1 MAFDFLN
8 QFHFLRPEWFIALAP
23 LMLLVFL
30 IRKTKAKQ
38 SGWQSV
44 IPSHLYQYMVIGK
57 NEMGAKPPMWML
69 AFVWIISVIALAG
82 PTWERLPQP
91 VYQLKMGHVI
101 VIDMS
106 LSMRA
111 TDMTPDR
118 LTRAKYKAIDLVN
131 AIGEG
136 EMGLV
141 AYAGDAFV
149 ISPLT
154 EDAGNITTLIPSLSP
169 EIMPVPGSDPLL
181 GIESASELLTN
192 AGYNSGM
199 IYWITDG
206 IELEQQQELQEYVAS
221 IPFTVNALTVGTSE
235 GAPIRQQSGELL
247 KDFTGSIVIPKLNE
261 GAVKGVVKTSGGR
274 FESFTSNDADIDALA
289 SVSLLDKSDS
299 EENEEESNLQGD
311 QWKEVGPYLLLIL
324 LPFAAFAFK
333 RGLVFIVL
341 VGLLSPSMIKNAH
354 ALQRDQA
361 SEIAGTSQG
370 VGTSQGIGAPE
381 DTLEMANKPDSL
393 SWWQTPFMNDNQ
405 EALNSYQRGKYKDAV
420 NQFNDDTW
428 KASSLYKSGD
438 YEGALNAFKSIPGAE
453 SLYNQGN
460 ALAKLG
466 KLEDAIKKYEQALSE
481 APDFDDART
490 NKKIVEDLLKQQQQ
504 QNQDQN
510 QNENGDDGEQ
520 RDSQDNGQDS
530 SDNSDNSDSSD
541 NNQQSGDQNNQEGS
555 NEQNGQ
561 QDDNEGQ
568 QSDQSQANDEQ
579 QSGGDNSQQ
588 PDDSEMN
595 SQNESSDSQ
604 QQNAEQEQSDQGDG
618 AQQDSAQAQKD
629 EQQAEQEAQAM
640 QGQETELT
648 DAEKEELQRM
658 ESLMR
663 RVPDDPA
670 FLLKRKMQLEAQKRQ
685 RQRMPS
691 NRSDW

>member
-1 MAFDFLN
+1 
-8 QFHFLRPEWFIALAP
+8 
-23 LMLLVFL
+23 
-30 IRKTKAKQ
+30 
-38 SGWQSV
+38 
-44 IPSHLYQYMVIGK
+44 MVIGK

-274 FESFTSNDADIDALA
+274 FESFTSNDTDIDALA

-354 ALQRDQA
+354 ALQRAQP
-361 SEIAGTSQG
+361 SEIA
-370 VGTSQGIGAPE
+370 GTSQGIGAPE
-381 DTLEMANKPDSL
+381 DSLEMANQPDSL

-438 YEGALNAFKSIPGAE
+438 YEGALNAFKNIPGPE

-466 KLEDAIKKYEQALSE
+466 KLEDAIKKYDQALSE

-504 QNQDQN
+504 QNQEQN

-520 RDSQDNGQDS
+520 SDSQDNGQDS
-530 SDNSDNSDSSD
+530 SDSPNSK
-541 NNQQSGDQNNQEGS
+541 QQSGDQNNQEGS

-604 QQNAEQEQSDQGDG
+604 QQNAEQEESDQG
-618 AQQDSAQAQKD
+618 DSAQAQKN

>member
-1 MAFDFLN
+1 MEFDFLN

-30 IRKTKAKQ
+30 IRKTTAKQ

-57 NEMGAKPPMWML
+57 TEMGAKPPMWML

-274 FESFTSNDADIDALA
+274 FESFTSNDTDIDALA

-354 ALQRDQA
+354 ALQRAQP
-361 SEIAGTSQG
+361 SEIAGTSQD
-370 VGTSQGIGAPE
+370 IDAPE
-381 DTLEMANKPDSL
+381 SAKEMANKPDSL

-420 NQFNDDTW
+420 NKFNDEAW

-438 YEGALNAFKSIPGAE
+438 YEGALNAFKNIPGPE

-466 KLEDAIKKYEQALSE
+466 KLEDAIKKYDQALSE

-520 RDSQDNGQDS
+520 SDSQDNGQDS
-530 SDNSDNSDSSD
+530 SDSPNSK
-541 NNQQSGDQNNQEGS
+541 QQSGDQNNQEGS

-604 QQNAEQEQSDQGDG
+604 QQNAEQEESDQG
-618 AQQDSAQAQKD
+618 DSAQAQKD

>member
-1 MAFDFLN
+1 MELDFLN
-8 QFHFLRPEWFIALAP
+8 QFHFLRPEWFAAIIP
-23 LMLLVFL
+23 LLLLVIL
-30 IRKTKAKQ
+30 IRKATAKQ

-57 NEMGAKPPMWML
+57 TEVGAKPPIML
-69 AFVWIISVIALAG
+69 LAIAWFVSVIALAG

-91 VYQLKMGHVI
+91 VYQLKMGHVL

-154 EDAGNITTLIPSLSP
+154 EDAANITTLIPSLSP

-181 GIESASELLTN
+181 GIESAAALLTN

-206 IELEQQQELQEYVAS
+206 IELAQQNELQEYVAS
-221 IPFTVNALTVGTSE
+221 IPFTLNALTVGTAE

-247 KDFTGSIVIPKLNE
+247 KDHTGSIVIPKLNDD
-261 GAVKGVVKTSGGR
+261 AVKGVVKTSGGR
-274 FESFTSNDADIDALA
+274 FESFTSNDADIEALA
-289 SVSLLDKSDS
+289 AISLLDKGNS
-299 EENEEESNLQGD
+299 EEDEEDSNIQGD
-311 QWKEVGPYLLLIL
+311 QWKEVGPYLVVLL
-324 LPFAAFAFK
+324 LPLAAFAFK
-333 RGLVFIVL
+333 RGLVFLLL
-341 VGLLSPSMIKNAH
+341 VGLLSPPVMLKAH
-354 ALQRDQA
+354 ALQGSDVA
-361 SEIAGTSQG
+361 SERQS
-370 VGTSQGIGAPE
+370 GIENSAQP
-381 DTLEMANKPDSL
+381 KSL
-393 SWWQTPFMNDNQ
+393 SWWQKPFMNDNQ

-420 NQFNDDTW
+420 SQFDDKLW
-428 KASSLYKSGD
+428 KASSLYKSGE
-438 YEGALNAFKSIPGAE
+438 YERALAAFENIPGPE

-466 KLEDAIKKYEQALSE
+466 KLEKAIEKYELALQE
-481 APDFDDART
+481 APDFEDAKA
-490 NKKIVEDLLKQQQQ
+490 NKKIIEDLLEQQAQQEKQNQQ
-504 QNQDQN
+504 QNQQQGSDQN
-510 QNENGDDGEQ
+510 QNQDTQQNNGEDDQQQSGEPNNQDGEQ
-520 RDSQDNGQDS
+520 N
-530 SDNSDNSDSSD
+530 DNSD
-541 NNQQSGDQNNQEGS
+541 QQSGQNQQQNS
-555 NEQNGQ
+555 TEQNGEQQNSDNAERSEDSEPSEPEQQEPSSQ
-561 QDDNEGQ
+561 QDNADQGENAQQNSAQALNEEESSAQ
-568 QSDQSQANDEQ
+568 EAEAMQSQA
-579 QSGGDNSQQ
+579 G
-588 PDDSEMN
+588 
-595 SQNESSDSQ
+595 
-604 QQNAEQEQSDQGDG
+604 
-618 AQQDSAQAQKD
+618 
-629 EQQAEQEAQAM
+629 
-640 QGQETELT
+640 ELS

>member
-1 MAFDFLN
+1 MEFDFLN
-8 QFHFLRPEWFIALAP
+8 QFHFLRPEWFIALIP
-23 LMLLVFL
+23 LMLLVVL
-30 IRKTKAKQ
+30 IRKTTAKQ

-57 NEMGAKPPMWML
+57 TEMGAKPPMWML
-69 AFVWIISVIALAG
+69 AFIWIVSVIALAG

-206 IELEQQQELQEYVAS
+206 VELEQQQELQEYVAS

-261 GAVKGVVKTSGGR
+261 SAVKGVVKASGGR

-289 SVSLLDKSDS
+289 SVSLLDKSDR
-299 EENEEESNLQGD
+299 EEDEEESNLQGD
-311 QWKEVGPYLLLIL
+311 QWKEVGPYLLLLL

-341 VGLLSPSMIKNAH
+341 VGLLSPAMMKNAH
-354 ALQRDQA
+354 ALQNSAVQSPQTSPSTRAPQGA
-361 SEIAGTSQG
+361 QEI
-370 VGTSQGIGAPE
+370 
-381 DTLEMANKPDSL
+381 ANKPDSL

-420 NQFNDDTW
+420 NQFNDDEW

-438 YEGALNAFKSIPGAE
+438 YEGALSAYKNIAGPE

-466 KLEDAIKKYEQALSE
+466 KLEDAIKKYDQALNE
-481 APDFDDART
+481 APDFNDART
-490 NKKIVEDLLKQQQQ
+490 NKQIIEDLLKQQQQ

-510 QNENGDDGEQ
+510 QSEKGDDGEQ
-520 RDSQDNGQDS
+520 SDSQDNGQDS
-530 SDNSDNSDSSD
+530 PDNSDSS
-541 NNQQSGDQNNQEGS
+541 NSKQQSGDQNNQEGS
-555 NEQNGQ
+555 SDQNDQ
-561 QDDNEGQ
+561 QDNTEGQ
-568 QSDQSQANDEQ
+568 QSDQSQAKDEQ
-579 QSGGDNSQQ
+579 QNGENNSPQS
-588 PDDSEMN
+588 DDSDMN
-595 SQNESSDSQ
+595 GQNEPPDSQ
-604 QQNAEQEQSDQGDG
+604 QQNAEQEQSDQGDS
-618 AQQDSAQAQKD
+618 AQQDSAQAKD
-629 EQQAEQEAQAM
+629 DKEQEKREAQTM
-640 QGQETELT
+640 QGQEAELT

>member
-1 MAFDFLN
+1 MELDFLN
-8 QFHFLRPEWFIALAP
+8 QFHFLRPEWFAAIIP
-23 LMLLVFL
+23 LLLLVIL
-30 IRKTKAKQ
+30 IRKATAKQ

-57 NEMGAKPPMWML
+57 TEVGAKPPIML
-69 AFVWIISVIALAG
+69 LAIAWFVSVIALAG

-154 EDAGNITTLIPSLSP
+154 EDAANITTLIPSLSP

-181 GIESASELLTN
+181 GIESAAALLTN

-206 IELEQQQELQEYVAS
+206 IELAQQNELQEYVAS
-221 IPFTVNALTVGTSE
+221 IPFTLNALTVGTAE

-247 KDFTGSIVIPKLNE
+247 KDHTGSIVIPKLNDD
-261 GAVKGVVKTSGGR
+261 AVKGVVKTSGGR
-274 FESFTSNDADIDALA
+274 FESFTSNDTDIEALA
-289 SVSLLDKSDS
+289 AISLLDKGNS
-299 EENEEESNLQGD
+299 EEDEEDSNIQGD
-311 QWKEVGPYLLLIL
+311 QWKEVGPYLVVLL
-324 LPFAAFAFK
+324 LPLAAFAFK
-333 RGLVFIVL
+333 RGLVFLLL
-341 VGLLSPSMIKNAH
+341 VGLLSPPVMQKAH
-354 ALQRDQA
+354 ALQGSDVA
-361 SEIAGTSQG
+361 SERQS
-370 VGTSQGIGAPE
+370 GIENSAQP
-381 DTLEMANKPDSL
+381 KSL
-393 SWWQTPFMNDNQ
+393 SWWQKPFMNDNQ

-420 NQFNDDTW
+420 SQFDDKLW
-428 KASSLYKSGD
+428 KASSLYKSGE
-438 YEGALNAFKSIPGAE
+438 YERALAAFENIPGPE

-466 KLEDAIKKYEQALSE
+466 KLEKAIEKYERALQE
-481 APDFDDART
+481 APDFEDAKT
-490 NKKIVEDLLKQQQQ
+490 NKKIIEDLLEQQAQQEKQNQQ
-504 QNQDQN
+504 QNQQQGSDQN
-510 QNENGDDGEQ
+510 QNQDNQQNNGEDDQQQSGEPNNQDGEQ
-520 RDSQDNGQDS
+520 N
-530 SDNSDNSDSSD
+530 DNSD
-541 NNQQSGDQNNQEGS
+541 QQSGQNQQQNS
-555 NEQNGQ
+555 TEQNGEQQNSDNAERSEDSEPSEPEQQEPSSQ
-561 QDDNEGQ
+561 QDNADQGENAQQNSAQALNEEESSAQ
-568 QSDQSQANDEQ
+568 EAEAMQSQA
-579 QSGGDNSQQ
+579 G
-588 PDDSEMN
+588 
-595 SQNESSDSQ
+595 
-604 QQNAEQEQSDQGDG
+604 
-618 AQQDSAQAQKD
+618 
-629 EQQAEQEAQAM
+629 
-640 QGQETELT
+640 ELS

>member
-1 MAFDFLN
+1 MELDFLN
-8 QFHFLRPEWFIALAP
+8 QFHFLRPEWFAAIIP
-23 LMLLVFL
+23 LLLLVIL
-30 IRKTKAKQ
+30 IRKATAKQ

-57 NEMGAKPPMWML
+57 TEVGAKPPIML
-69 AFVWIISVIALAG
+69 LAIAWFVSVIALAG

-154 EDAGNITTLIPSLSP
+154 EDAANITTLIPSLSP

-181 GIESASELLTN
+181 GIESAAALLTN

-206 IELEQQQELQEYVAS
+206 IELAQQNELQEYVAS
-221 IPFTVNALTVGTSE
+221 IPFTLNALTVGTAE

-247 KDFTGSIVIPKLNE
+247 KDHTGSIVIPKLNDD
-261 GAVKGVVKTSGGR
+261 AVRGVVKTSGGR
-274 FESFTSNDADIDALA
+274 FESFTSNDTDIEALA
-289 SVSLLDKSDS
+289 AISLLDKGNS
-299 EENEEESNLQGD
+299 EEDEEDSNIQGD
-311 QWKEVGPYLLLIL
+311 QWKEVGPYLVVLL
-324 LPFAAFAFK
+324 LPLAAFAFK
-333 RGLVFIVL
+333 RGVVFLLL
-341 VGLLSPSMIKNAH
+341 VGLLSPPVMQKAH
-354 ALQRDQA
+354 ALQGSDVA
-361 SEIAGTSQG
+361 SERQS
-370 VGTSQGIGAPE
+370 GIENSAQP
-381 DTLEMANKPDSL
+381 KSL
-393 SWWQTPFMNDNQ
+393 SWWQKPFMNDNQ

-420 NQFNDDTW
+420 SQFDDKLW
-428 KASSLYKSGD
+428 KASSLYKSGE
-438 YEGALNAFKSIPGAE
+438 YERALAAFENIPGPE

-466 KLEDAIKKYEQALSE
+466 KLEKAIEKYELALQE
-481 APDFDDART
+481 APDFEDAKA
-490 NKKIVEDLLKQQQQ
+490 NKKIIEDLLEQQAQQEKQNQQQGS
-504 QNQDQN
+504 DQN
-510 QNENGDDGEQ
+510 QNQDTQQNNGEDDQQQSGEPNNQDGEQ
-520 RDSQDNGQDS
+520 N
-530 SDNSDNSDSSD
+530 DNSD
-541 NNQQSGDQNNQEGS
+541 QQSGQNQQQNS
-555 NEQNGQ
+555 TEQNGEQQNSDNAERSEDSEPSEPEQQEPSSQ
-561 QDDNEGQ
+561 QDNADQGENAQQNSAQALNEEESSAQ
-568 QSDQSQANDEQ
+568 EAEAMQSQA
-579 QSGGDNSQQ
+579 G
-588 PDDSEMN
+588 
-595 SQNESSDSQ
+595 
-604 QQNAEQEQSDQGDG
+604 
-618 AQQDSAQAQKD
+618 
-629 EQQAEQEAQAM
+629 
-640 QGQETELT
+640 ELS

>member
-1 MAFDFLN
+1 VELDFLN
-8 QFHFLRPEWFIALAP
+8 QFHFLRPEWFAAIIP
-23 LMLLVFL
+23 LLLLVIL
-30 IRKTKAKQ
+30 IRKATAKQ

-57 NEMGAKPPMWML
+57 TEVGAKPPIML
-69 AFVWIISVIALAG
+69 LAIAWFVSVIALAG

-91 VYQLKMGHVI
+91 VYQLKMGHVL

-154 EDAGNITTLIPSLSP
+154 EDAANITTLIPSLSP

-181 GIESASELLTN
+181 GIESAAALLTN

-206 IELEQQQELQEYVAS
+206 IELAQQNELQEYVAS
-221 IPFTVNALTVGTSE
+221 IPFTLNALTVGTAE

-247 KDFTGSIVIPKLNE
+247 KDHTGSIVIPKLNDN
-261 GAVKGVVKTSGGR
+261 AVKGVVKTSGGR
-274 FESFTSNDADIDALA
+274 FESFTSNDADIEALA
-289 SVSLLDKSDS
+289 AISLLDKGNS
-299 EENEEESNLQGD
+299 EEDEEDSNIQGD
-311 QWKEVGPYLLLIL
+311 QWKEVGPYLVVLL
-324 LPFAAFAFK
+324 LPLAAFAFK
-333 RGLVFIVL
+333 RGLVFLLL
-341 VGLLSPSMIKNAH
+341 VGLLSPPVMLKAH
-354 ALQRDQA
+354 ALQGSDVA
-361 SEIAGTSQG
+361 SERQS
-370 VGTSQGIGAPE
+370 GIENSAQP
-381 DTLEMANKPDSL
+381 KSL
-393 SWWQTPFMNDNQ
+393 SWWQKPFMNDNQ

-420 NQFNDDTW
+420 SQFDDKLW
-428 KASSLYKSGD
+428 KASSLYKSGE
-438 YEGALNAFKSIPGAE
+438 YERVLAAFENIPGPE

-466 KLEDAIKKYEQALSE
+466 KLEKAIEKYELALQE
-481 APDFDDART
+481 APDFEDAKA
-490 NKKIVEDLLKQQQQ
+490 NKKIIEDLLEQQAQQEKQNQQ
-504 QNQDQN
+504 QNQQQGSDQN
-510 QNENGDDGEQ
+510 QNQDTQQNNGEDDQQQSGEPNNQDGEQ
-520 RDSQDNGQDS
+520 N
-530 SDNSDNSDSSD
+530 DNSD
-541 NNQQSGDQNNQEGS
+541 QQSGQNQQQNS
-555 NEQNGQ
+555 TEQNGEQQNSDNAERSEDSEPSEPEQQEPSSQ
-561 QDDNEGQ
+561 QDNADQGENAQQNSAQALNEEESSAQ
-568 QSDQSQANDEQ
+568 EAEAMQSQA
-579 QSGGDNSQQ
+579 G
-588 PDDSEMN
+588 
-595 SQNESSDSQ
+595 
-604 QQNAEQEQSDQGDG
+604 
-618 AQQDSAQAQKD
+618 
-629 EQQAEQEAQAM
+629 
-640 QGQETELT
+640 ELS

>member
-1 MAFDFLN
+1 MELDFLN
-8 QFHFLRPEWFIALAP
+8 QFHFLRPEWFAAIIP
-23 LMLLVFL
+23 LLLLVIL
-30 IRKTKAKQ
+30 IRKATAKQ

-57 NEMGAKPPMWML
+57 TEVGAKPPIML
-69 AFVWIISVIALAG
+69 LAIAWFVSVIALAG

-154 EDAGNITTLIPSLSP
+154 EDAANITTLIPSLSP

-181 GIESASELLTN
+181 GIESAAALLTN

-206 IELEQQQELQEYVAS
+206 IELAQQNELQEYVAS
-221 IPFTVNALTVGTSE
+221 IPFTLNALTVGTAE

-247 KDFTGSIVIPKLNE
+247 KDHTGSIVIPKLNDN
-261 GAVKGVVKTSGGR
+261 AVKGVVKTSGGR
-274 FESFTSNDADIDALA
+274 FESFTSNDADIEALA
-289 SVSLLDKSDS
+289 AISLLDKGNS
-299 EENEEESNLQGD
+299 EEDEEDSNIQGD
-311 QWKEVGPYLLLIL
+311 QWKEVGPYLVVLL
-324 LPFAAFAFK
+324 LPLAAFAFK
-333 RGLVFIVL
+333 RGLVFLLL
-341 VGLLSPSMIKNAH
+341 VGLLSPPVMQKAH
-354 ALQRDQA
+354 ALQGSDVA
-361 SEIAGTSQG
+361 SERQS
-370 VGTSQGIGAPE
+370 GIENSAQP
-381 DTLEMANKPDSL
+381 KSL
-393 SWWQTPFMNDNQ
+393 SWWQKPFMNDNQ

-420 NQFNDDTW
+420 SQFDDKLW
-428 KASSLYKSGD
+428 KASSLYKSGE
-438 YEGALNAFKSIPGAE
+438 YERALAAFENIPGPE

-466 KLEDAIKKYEQALSE
+466 KLEKAIEKYERALQE
-481 APDFDDART
+481 APDFEDAKT
-490 NKKIVEDLLKQQQQ
+490 NKKIIEDLLEQQAQQEKQNQQ
-504 QNQDQN
+504 QNQQQGSDQN
-510 QNENGDDGEQ
+510 QNQDNQQNNGEDDQQQSGEPNNQDGEQ
-520 RDSQDNGQDS
+520 N
-530 SDNSDNSDSSD
+530 DNSD
-541 NNQQSGDQNNQEGS
+541 QQSGQNQQQNS
-555 NEQNGQ
+555 TEQNGEQQNSDNAERSEDSEPSEPEQQEPSSQ
-561 QDDNEGQ
+561 QDNADQGENAQ
-568 QSDQSQANDEQ
+568 QNSAQALDEKESSAQEAEAMQSQA
-579 QSGGDNSQQ
+579 G
-588 PDDSEMN
+588 
-595 SQNESSDSQ
+595 
-604 QQNAEQEQSDQGDG
+604 
-618 AQQDSAQAQKD
+618 
-629 EQQAEQEAQAM
+629 
-640 QGQETELT
+640 ELS

>member
-1 MAFDFLN
+1 MELDFLN
-8 QFHFLRPEWFIALAP
+8 QFHFLRPEWFAAIIP
-23 LMLLVFL
+23 LLLLVIL
-30 IRKTKAKQ
+30 IRKATAKQ

-57 NEMGAKPPMWML
+57 TEVGAKPPIML
-69 AFVWIISVIALAG
+69 LAIAWFVSVIALAG

-154 EDAGNITTLIPSLSP
+154 EDAANITTLIPSLSP

-181 GIESASELLTN
+181 GIESAAALLTN

-206 IELEQQQELQEYVAS
+206 IELAQQNELQEYVAS
-221 IPFTVNALTVGTSE
+221 IPFTLNALTVGTAE

-247 KDFTGSIVIPKLNE
+247 KDHTGSIVIPKLNDD
-261 GAVKGVVKTSGGR
+261 AVRGVVKTSGGR
-274 FESFTSNDADIDALA
+274 FESFTSNDTDIEALA
-289 SVSLLDKSDS
+289 AISLLDKGNS
-299 EENEEESNLQGD
+299 EEDEEDSNIQGD
-311 QWKEVGPYLLLIL
+311 QWKEVGPYLVVLL
-324 LPFAAFAFK
+324 LPLAAFAFK
-333 RGLVFIVL
+333 RGLVFLLL
-341 VGLLSPSMIKNAH
+341 VGLLSPPVMQKAH
-354 ALQRDQA
+354 ALQGSDVA
-361 SEIAGTSQG
+361 SERQS
-370 VGTSQGIGAPE
+370 GIENSAQP
-381 DTLEMANKPDSL
+381 KSL
-393 SWWQTPFMNDNQ
+393 SWWQKPFMNDNQ

-420 NQFNDDTW
+420 SQFDDKLW
-428 KASSLYKSGD
+428 KASSLYKSGE
-438 YEGALNAFKSIPGAE
+438 YERALAAFENIPGPE

-466 KLEDAIKKYEQALSE
+466 KLEKAIEKYERALQE
-481 APDFDDART
+481 APDFEDAKT
-490 NKKIVEDLLKQQQQ
+490 NKKIIEDLLEQQAQQEKQNQQ
-504 QNQDQN
+504 QNQQQGSDQN
-510 QNENGDDGEQ
+510 QNQDNQQNNGEDDQQQSGEPNNQDGEQ
-520 RDSQDNGQDS
+520 N
-530 SDNSDNSDSSD
+530 DNSD
-541 NNQQSGDQNNQEGS
+541 QQSGQNQQQNS
-555 NEQNGQ
+555 TEQNGEQQNSDNAERSEDSEPSEPEQQEPSSQ
-561 QDDNEGQ
+561 QDNADQGENAQ
-568 QSDQSQANDEQ
+568 QNSAQALDEEESSAQEAEAMQSQA
-579 QSGGDNSQQ
+579 G
-588 PDDSEMN
+588 
-595 SQNESSDSQ
+595 
-604 QQNAEQEQSDQGDG
+604 
-618 AQQDSAQAQKD
+618 
-629 EQQAEQEAQAM
+629 
-640 QGQETELT
+640 ELS

>member
-1 MAFDFLN
+1 MELDFLN
-8 QFHFLRPEWFIALAP
+8 QFHFLRPEWFAAIIP
-23 LMLLVFL
+23 LLLLVIL
-30 IRKTKAKQ
+30 IRKATAKQ

-57 NEMGAKPPMWML
+57 TEVGAKPPIML
-69 AFVWIISVIALAG
+69 LAIAWFVSVIALAG

-91 VYQLKMGHVI
+91 VYQLKMGHVL

-154 EDAGNITTLIPSLSP
+154 EDAANITTLIPSLSP

-181 GIESASELLTN
+181 GIESAAALLTN

-206 IELEQQQELQEYVAS
+206 IELAQQNELQEYVAS
-221 IPFTVNALTVGTSE
+221 IPFTLNALTVGTAE

-247 KDFTGSIVIPKLNE
+247 KDHTGSIVIPKLNDD
-261 GAVKGVVKTSGGR
+261 AVKGVVKTSGGR
-274 FESFTSNDADIDALA
+274 FESFTSNDADIEALA
-289 SVSLLDKSDS
+289 AISLLDKGNS
-299 EENEEESNLQGD
+299 EEDEEDSNIQGD
-311 QWKEVGPYLLLIL
+311 QWKEVGPYLVVLL
-324 LPFAAFAFK
+324 LPLAAFAFK
-333 RGLVFIVL
+333 RGLVFLLL
-341 VGLLSPSMIKNAH
+341 VGLLSPPVMQKAH
-354 ALQRDQA
+354 ALQGSDVA
-361 SEIAGTSQG
+361 SERQS
-370 VGTSQGIGAPE
+370 GIENSAQP
-381 DTLEMANKPDSL
+381 KSL
-393 SWWQTPFMNDNQ
+393 SWWQKPFMNDNQ

-420 NQFNDDTW
+420 SQFDDKLW
-428 KASSLYKSGD
+428 KASSLYKSGE
-438 YEGALNAFKSIPGAE
+438 YERALAAFENIPGPE

-466 KLEDAIKKYEQALSE
+466 KLEKAIEKYERALQE
-481 APDFDDART
+481 APDFEDAKT
-490 NKKIVEDLLKQQQQ
+490 NKKIIEDLLEQQAQQEKQNQQ
-504 QNQDQN
+504 QNQQQGSDQN
-510 QNENGDDGEQ
+510 QN
-520 RDSQDNGQDS
+520 QD
-530 SDNSDNSDSSD
+530 
-541 NNQQSGDQNNQEGS
+541 NQQSGQNQQQNS
-555 NEQNGQ
+555 TEQNGEQQNSDNAERSEDSEPSEPEQQEPSSQ
-561 QDDNEGQ
+561 QDNADQGENAQQNSAQALNEEESSAQ
-568 QSDQSQANDEQ
+568 EAEAMQSQA
-579 QSGGDNSQQ
+579 G
-588 PDDSEMN
+588 
-595 SQNESSDSQ
+595 
-604 QQNAEQEQSDQGDG
+604 
-618 AQQDSAQAQKD
+618 
-629 EQQAEQEAQAM
+629 
-640 QGQETELT
+640 ELS

>member
-1 MAFDFLN
+1 MELDFLN
-8 QFHFLRPEWFIALAP
+8 QFHFLRPDWFIALIP
-23 LMLLVFL
+23 LMLLVIL
-30 IRKTKAKQ
+30 IRKTTAKQ

-57 NEMGAKPPMWML
+57 NELGAKPPMWML
-69 AFVWIISVIALAG
+69 AFVWLMSVTALAG

-154 EDAGNITTLIPSLSP
+154 EDAGNITTLLPSLSP

-181 GIESASELLTN
+181 GIESAAELLTN

-274 FESFTSNDADIDALA
+274 FESFTSNDADIEALA
-289 SVSLLDKSDS
+289 AVSLLDKTDN
-299 EENEEESNLQGD
+299 EEGEEESNLQGD
-311 QWKEVGPYLLLIL
+311 QWKEVGPYLLLLL

-341 VGLLSPSMIKNAH
+341 IGVLSPSFVQNAH
-354 ALQRDQA
+354 ALQSSQDSQNIAAQTPSAPAPA
-361 SEIAGTSQG
+361 SG
-370 VGTSQGIGAPE
+370 P
-381 DTLEMANKPDSL
+381 NPL
-393 SWWQTPFMNDNQ
+393 SWWQKPFMNDNQ
-405 EALNSYQRGKYKDAV
+405 EALHSYQRGKYKDAV
-420 NQFNDDTW
+420 NQFNDETW

-438 YEGALNAFKSIPGAE
+438 YEGALNAYQNVPGPNSA
-453 SLYNQGN
+453 YNQGN

-466 KLEDAIKKYEQALSE
+466 KLEEAIQKYDQALRE
-481 APDFDDART
+481 APDFEDART
-490 NKKIVEDLLKQQQQ
+490 NKKIIEDLLKQQQQ
-504 QNQDQN
+504 QNQNEQQQNQDQN
-510 QNENGDDGEQ
+510 ESGDNSEQN
-520 RDSQDNGQDS
+520 DSQ
-530 SDNSDNSDSSD
+530 NS
-541 NNQQSGDQNNQEGS
+541 DQNNQDGS
-555 NEQNGQ
+555 NDQSGQ
-561 QDDNEGQ
+561 QNPGEDQ
-568 QSDQSQANDEQ
+568 QSDKNQDQSANNEQ
-579 QSGGDNSQQ
+579 QNSGDDSQQ
-588 PDDSEMN
+588 PDDSKINDE
-595 SQNESSDSQ
+595 SESSDSQ
-604 QQNAEQEQSDQGDG
+604 QQNAEQDQSEQNES
-618 AQQDSAQAQKD
+618 AQQNSGQPKES
-629 EQQAEQEAQAM
+629 EQQSEREAQAA
-640 QGQETELT
+640 QGQAEELT

>member
-1 MAFDFLN
+1 MELDFLN
-8 QFHFLRPEWFIALAP
+8 QFHFLRPEWFAALIP
-23 LMLLVFL
+23 LLLLVIL
-30 IRKTKAKQ
+30 IRKATAKQ

-57 NEMGAKPPMWML
+57 TEVGAKPPIKLL
-69 AFVWIISVIALAG
+69 AIAWFVSVIALAG

-154 EDAGNITTLIPSLSP
+154 EDAANITTLIPSLSP

-181 GIESASELLTN
+181 GIESAAALLTN

-206 IELEQQQELQEYVAS
+206 IELAQQNELQEYVAS
-221 IPFTVNALTVGTSE
+221 IPFTLNALTVGTAE

-247 KDFTGSIVIPKLNE
+247 KDHTGSIVIPKLNDD
-261 GAVKGVVKTSGGR
+261 AVKGVVKTSGGR
-274 FESFTSNDADIDALA
+274 FESFTSNDADIEALA
-289 SVSLLDKSDS
+289 AISLLDKGNS
-299 EENEEESNLQGD
+299 EEDEEDSNIQGD
-311 QWKEVGPYLLLIL
+311 QWKEVGPYLVVLL
-324 LPFAAFAFK
+324 LPLAAFAFK
-333 RGLVFIVL
+333 RGLVFLLL
-341 VGLLSPSMIKNAH
+341 VGLLSPPVMQKAH
-354 ALQRDQA
+354 ALQGSDVV
-361 SEIAGTSQG
+361 SERQS
-370 VGTSQGIGAPE
+370 GIENSAQP
-381 DTLEMANKPDSL
+381 KSL
-393 SWWQTPFMNDNQ
+393 SWWQKPFMNDNQ

-420 NQFNDDTW
+420 SQFDDKLW
-428 KASSLYKSGD
+428 KASSLYKSGE
-438 YEGALNAFKSIPGAE
+438 YERALAAFENIPGPE

-466 KLEDAIKKYEQALSE
+466 KLEKAIEKYELALQE
-481 APDFDDART
+481 APDFEDAKA
-490 NKKIVEDLLKQQQQ
+490 NKKIIEDLLEQQAQQEKQDQQ
-504 QNQDQN
+504 QNQQQGSDQN
-510 QNENGDDGEQ
+510 QNQDNQQNNGEDDQQQSGEPNNQDGEQ
-520 RDSQDNGQDS
+520 NENSDQQSGQNQQQNSTEQNGEQQ
-530 SDNSDNSDSSD
+530 NSDNAERSEDSEPSEPEQQEPSSQQD
-541 NNQQSGDQNNQEGS
+541 NN
-555 NEQNGQ
+555 
-561 QDDNEGQ
+561 
-568 QSDQSQANDEQ
+568 A
-579 QSGGDNSQQ
+579 
-588 PDDSEMN
+588 
-595 SQNESSDSQ
+595 
-604 QQNAEQEQSDQGDG
+604 DQGEN
-618 AQQDSAQAQKD
+618 AQQDSAQALD
-629 EQQAEQEAQAM
+629 EKESSAQEAEAM
-640 QGQETELT
+640 QSQAGELS

>member
-1 MAFDFLN
+1 MELDFLN
-8 QFHFLRPEWFIALAP
+8 QFHFLRPEWFAAIIP
-23 LMLLVFL
+23 LLLLVIL
-30 IRKTKAKQ
+30 IRKATAKQ

-57 NEMGAKPPMWML
+57 TEVGAKPPIML
-69 AFVWIISVIALAG
+69 LAIAWFVSVIALAG

-154 EDAGNITTLIPSLSP
+154 EDAANITTLIPSLSP

-181 GIESASELLTN
+181 GIESAAALLTN

-206 IELEQQQELQEYVAS
+206 IELAQQNELQEYVAS
-221 IPFTVNALTVGTSE
+221 IPFTLNALTVGTAE

-247 KDFTGSIVIPKLNE
+247 KDHTGSIVIPKLNDN
-261 GAVKGVVKTSGGR
+261 AVKGVVKTSGGR
-274 FESFTSNDADIDALA
+274 FESFTSNDADIEALA
-289 SVSLLDKSDS
+289 AISLLDKGNS
-299 EENEEESNLQGD
+299 EEDEEDSNIQGD
-311 QWKEVGPYLLLIL
+311 QWKEVGPYLVVLL
-324 LPFAAFAFK
+324 LPLAAFAFK
-333 RGLVFIVL
+333 RGLVFLLL
-341 VGLLSPSMIKNAH
+341 VGLLSPPVMLKAH
-354 ALQRDQA
+354 ALQGSDVA
-361 SEIAGTSQG
+361 SERQS
-370 VGTSQGIGAPE
+370 GIENSAQP
-381 DTLEMANKPDSL
+381 KSL
-393 SWWQTPFMNDNQ
+393 SWWQKPFMNDNQ

-420 NQFNDDTW
+420 SQFDDKLW
-428 KASSLYKSGD
+428 KASSLYKSGE
-438 YEGALNAFKSIPGAE
+438 YERALAAFENIPGPE

-466 KLEDAIKKYEQALSE
+466 KLEKAIEKYELALQE
-481 APDFDDART
+481 APDFEDAKA
-490 NKKIVEDLLKQQQQ
+490 NKKIIEDLLEQQAQQEKQNQQ
-504 QNQDQN
+504 QNQQQGSDQN
-510 QNENGDDGEQ
+510 QNQDTQQNNGEDDQQQSGEPNNQDGEQ
-520 RDSQDNGQDS
+520 N
-530 SDNSDNSDSSD
+530 DNSD
-541 NNQQSGDQNNQEGS
+541 QQSGQNQQQNS
-555 NEQNGQ
+555 TEQNGEQQNSDNAERSEDSEPSEPEQQEPSSQ
-561 QDDNEGQ
+561 QDNADQGENAQQNSAQALNEEESSAQ
-568 QSDQSQANDEQ
+568 EAEAMQSQA
-579 QSGGDNSQQ
+579 G
-588 PDDSEMN
+588 
-595 SQNESSDSQ
+595 
-604 QQNAEQEQSDQGDG
+604 
-618 AQQDSAQAQKD
+618 
-629 EQQAEQEAQAM
+629 
-640 QGQETELT
+640 ELS

>member
-1 MAFDFLN
+1 MEFDFLN

-30 IRKTKAKQ
+30 IRKTTAKQ

-69 AFVWIISVIALAG
+69 ALVWIISVIALAG

-274 FESFTSNDADIDALA
+274 FESFTSNDTDIDALA

-354 ALQRDQA
+354 ALQRAQP
-361 SEIAGTSQG
+361 SEIAGTSQD
-370 VGTSQGIGAPE
+370 IDAPE
-381 DTLEMANKPDSL
+381 SAKEMANKPDSL

-420 NQFNDDTW
+420 NKFNDEAW

-438 YEGALNAFKSIPGAE
+438 YEGALNAFKSIPGPE

-466 KLEDAIKKYEQALSE
+466 KLEDAINKYDQALSE

-520 RDSQDNGQDS
+520 SDSQDNGQD
-530 SDNSDNSDSSD
+530 NSDSPNSK
-541 NNQQSGDQNNQEGS
+541 QQSGDQNNQEGS

-561 QDDNEGQ
+561 QNDNEGQ

-604 QQNAEQEQSDQGDG
+604 QQNAEQEESDQG
-618 AQQDSAQAQKD
+618 DSAQAQKD
-629 EQQAEQEAQAM
+629 EQQAEQEAHAM

>member
-1 MAFDFLN
+1 
-8 QFHFLRPEWFIALAP
+8 
-23 LMLLVFL
+23 
-30 IRKTKAKQ
+30 
-38 SGWQSV
+38 
-44 IPSHLYQYMVIGK
+44 
-57 NEMGAKPPMWML
+57 
-69 AFVWIISVIALAG
+69 
-82 PTWERLPQP
+82 
-91 VYQLKMGHVI
+91 
-101 VIDMS
+101 
-106 LSMRA
+106 
-111 TDMTPDR
+111 
-118 LTRAKYKAIDLVN
+118 
-131 AIGEG
+131 
-136 EMGLV
+136 
-141 AYAGDAFV
+141 
-149 ISPLT
+149 
-154 EDAGNITTLIPSLSP
+154 
-169 EIMPVPGSDPLL
+169 
-181 GIESASELLTN
+181 
-192 AGYNSGM
+192 
-199 IYWITDG
+199 
-206 IELEQQQELQEYVAS
+206 
-221 IPFTVNALTVGTSE
+221 
-235 GAPIRQQSGELL
+235 
-247 KDFTGSIVIPKLNE
+247 
-261 GAVKGVVKTSGGR
+261 VVKTRGGR
-274 FESFTSNDADIDALA
+274 FDSFTSTDADIEALA
-289 SVSLLDKSDS
+289 SVSILDKSDS

-354 ALQRDQA
+354 ALQRAQP
-361 SEIAGTSQG
+361 SEIA
-370 VGTSQGIGAPE
+370 GTSQGIGAPE
-381 DTLEMANKPDSL
+381 DSLEMANQPDSL

-405 EALNSYQRGKYKDAV
+405 EAFNSYQRGKYKDAV

-438 YEGALNAFKSIPGAE
+438 YEGALNAFKSIPGPE

-466 KLEDAIKKYEQALSE
+466 KLEDAIKKYDQALSE
-481 APDFDDART
+481 APDFDDAKT

-504 QNQDQN
+504 QNQEQN

-520 RDSQDNGQDS
+520 SDSQDNGQDS
-530 SDNSDNSDSSD
+530 SDSPNSK
-541 NNQQSGDQNNQEGS
+541 QQSGDQNNQEGS

>member
-1 MAFDFLN
+1 VELDFLN
-8 QFHFLRPEWFIALAP
+8 QFHFLRPEWFAAIIP
-23 LMLLVFL
+23 LLLLVIL
-30 IRKTKAKQ
+30 IRKATAKQ

-57 NEMGAKPPMWML
+57 TEVGAKPPIML
-69 AFVWIISVIALAG
+69 LAIAWFVSVIALAG

-154 EDAGNITTLIPSLSP
+154 EDAANITTLIPSLSP

-181 GIESASELLTN
+181 GIESAAALLTN

-206 IELEQQQELQEYVAS
+206 IELAQQNELQEYVAS
-221 IPFTVNALTVGTSE
+221 IPFTLNALTVGTAE

-247 KDFTGSIVIPKLNE
+247 KDHTGSIVIPKLNDD
-261 GAVKGVVKTSGGR
+261 AVKGVVKTSGGR
-274 FESFTSNDADIDALA
+274 FESFTSNDADIEALA
-289 SVSLLDKSDS
+289 AISLLDKGNS
-299 EENEEESNLQGD
+299 EEDEEDSNIQGD
-311 QWKEVGPYLLLIL
+311 QWKEVGPYLVVLL
-324 LPFAAFAFK
+324 LPLAAFAFK
-333 RGLVFIVL
+333 RGLVFLLL
-341 VGLLSPSMIKNAH
+341 VGLLSPPVMQKAH
-354 ALQRDQA
+354 ALQGSDVA
-361 SEIAGTSQG
+361 SERQS
-370 VGTSQGIGAPE
+370 GIENSAQP
-381 DTLEMANKPDSL
+381 KSL
-393 SWWQTPFMNDNQ
+393 SWWQKPFMNDNQ

-420 NQFNDDTW
+420 SQFDDKLW
-428 KASSLYKSGD
+428 KASSLYKSGE
-438 YEGALNAFKSIPGAE
+438 YERALAAFENIPGPE

-466 KLEDAIKKYEQALSE
+466 KLEKAIEKYERALQE
-481 APDFDDART
+481 APDFEDAKT
-490 NKKIVEDLLKQQQQ
+490 NKKIIEDLLEQQAQQEKQNQQ
-504 QNQDQN
+504 QNQQQGSDQN
-510 QNENGDDGEQ
+510 QNQDTQQNNGEDDQQQSGEPNNQDGEQ
-520 RDSQDNGQDS
+520 N
-530 SDNSDNSDSSD
+530 DNSD
-541 NNQQSGDQNNQEGS
+541 QQSGQNQQQNS
-555 NEQNGQ
+555 TEQNGEQQNSDNAERSEDSEPSEPEQQEPSSQ
-561 QDDNEGQ
+561 QDNADQGENAQ
-568 QSDQSQANDEQ
+568 QNSAQALDEKESSAQEAEAMQSQA
-579 QSGGDNSQQ
+579 G
-588 PDDSEMN
+588 
-595 SQNESSDSQ
+595 
-604 QQNAEQEQSDQGDG
+604 
-618 AQQDSAQAQKD
+618 
-629 EQQAEQEAQAM
+629 
-640 QGQETELT
+640 ELS

>member
-1 MAFDFLN
+1 MELDFLN
-8 QFHFLRPEWFIALAP
+8 QFHFLRPEWFIALIP
-23 LMLLVFL
+23 LMLLVIL
-30 IRKTKAKQ
+30 IRKTTAKQ

-57 NEMGAKPPMWML
+57 NELGAKPPMWML
-69 AFVWIISVIALAG
+69 AFVWIISVTALAG

-154 EDAGNITTLIPSLSP
+154 EDAGNITTLLPSLSP

-181 GIESASELLTN
+181 GIESAAELLTN

-274 FESFTSNDADIDALA
+274 FESFTSNDADIEALA
-289 SVSLLDKSDS
+289 AVSLLDKTDS
-299 EENEEESNLQGD
+299 EEGEEESNLQGD
-311 QWKEVGPYLLLIL
+311 QWKEVGPYLLLLL

-341 VGLLSPSMIKNAH
+341 IGVLSPSFVQNAH
-354 ALQRDQA
+354 ALQSSQDSQNIAAQTPSAPA
-361 SEIAGTSQG
+361 SS
-370 VGTSQGIGAPE
+370 SRP
-381 DTLEMANKPDSL
+381 NPL
-393 SWWQTPFMNDNQ
+393 SWWQKPFMNDNQ

-420 NQFNDDTW
+420 NQFNDETW

-438 YEGALNAFKSIPGAE
+438 YEGALNAYQNIPGAN
-453 SLYNQGN
+453 SAYNQGN

-466 KLEDAIKKYEQALSE
+466 KLEEAIKKYDQALRE
-481 APDFDDART
+481 APDFEDART
-490 NKKIVEDLLKQQQQ
+490 NKKIIEDLLKQQQQ
-504 QNQDQN
+504 QNQNEQQQNQDQN
-510 QNENGDDGEQ
+510 ESGDNSEQN
-520 RDSQDNGQDS
+520 DSQ
-530 SDNSDNSDSSD
+530 NS
-541 NNQQSGDQNNQEGS
+541 DQNNQDGS
-555 NEQNGQ
+555 NDQSGQ
-561 QDDNEGQ
+561 QNPGEDQ
-568 QSDQSQANDEQ
+568 QSDENQDQSANNEQQNSGDDSQQSNDSKINDE
-579 QSGGDNSQQ
+579 S
-588 PDDSEMN
+588 
-595 SQNESSDSQ
+595 ESSDSQ
-604 QQNAEQEQSDQGDG
+604 QQNAEQDQSEQSESG
-618 AQQDSAQAQKD
+618 QQNSGQPKES
-629 EQQAEQEAQAM
+629 EQQSEREAQAA
-640 QGQETELT
+640 QGQAEELT

>member
-1 MAFDFLN
+1 MELDFLN
-8 QFHFLRPEWFIALAP
+8 QFHFLRPEWFAALIP
-23 LMLLVFL
+23 LLLLVIL
-30 IRKTKAKQ
+30 IRKATAKQ

-57 NEMGAKPPMWML
+57 TEVGAKPPIKLLVIAW
-69 AFVWIISVIALAG
+69 FVSVIALAG

-154 EDAGNITTLIPSLSP
+154 EDAANISTLIPSLSP

-181 GIESASELLTN
+181 GIESAAALLTN

-206 IELEQQQELQEYVAS
+206 IELAQQNELQEYVAS
-221 IPFTVNALTVGTSE
+221 IPFTLNALTVGTAE

-247 KDFTGSIVIPKLNE
+247 KDHTGSIVIPKLNDD
-261 GAVKGVVKTSGGR
+261 AVKGVVKTSGGR
-274 FESFTSNDADIDALA
+274 FESFTSNDADIEALA
-289 SVSLLDKSDS
+289 AISLLDKGNS
-299 EENEEESNLQGD
+299 EEDEEDSNIQGD
-311 QWKEVGPYLLLIL
+311 QWKEVGPYLVVLL
-324 LPFAAFAFK
+324 LPLAAFAFK
-333 RGLVFIVL
+333 RGLVFLLL
-341 VGLLSPSMIKNAH
+341 VGLLSPPVMLKAH
-354 ALQRDQA
+354 ALQGSDVA
-361 SEIAGTSQG
+361 SERQS
-370 VGTSQGIGAPE
+370 GIENSAQP
-381 DTLEMANKPDSL
+381 KSL
-393 SWWQTPFMNDNQ
+393 SWWQKPFMNDNQ

-420 NQFNDDTW
+420 SQFDDKLW
-428 KASSLYKSGD
+428 KASSLYKSGE
-438 YEGALNAFKSIPGAE
+438 YERALAAFENIPGPE

-466 KLEDAIKKYEQALSE
+466 KLEKAIEKYERALQE
-481 APDFDDART
+481 APDFEDAKT
-490 NKKIVEDLLKQQQQ
+490 NKKIIEDLLEQQAQQEKQNQQQGS
-504 QNQDQN
+504 DQN
-510 QNENGDDGEQ
+510 QNQDNQQNNGEDDQQQSGEPNNQDGEQ
-520 RDSQDNGQDS
+520 N
-530 SDNSDNSDSSD
+530 DNSD
-541 NNQQSGDQNNQEGS
+541 QQSGQNQQQNS
-555 NEQNGQ
+555 TEQNGEQQNSDNAERSEDSEPSEPEQQEPSSQ
-561 QDDNEGQ
+561 QDNADQGENAQQNSAQALNEEESSAQ
-568 QSDQSQANDEQ
+568 EAEAMQSQA
-579 QSGGDNSQQ
+579 G
-588 PDDSEMN
+588 
-595 SQNESSDSQ
+595 
-604 QQNAEQEQSDQGDG
+604 
-618 AQQDSAQAQKD
+618 
-629 EQQAEQEAQAM
+629 
-640 QGQETELT
+640 ELS

>member
-1 MAFDFLN
+1 MKLDFLN
-8 QFHFLRPEWFIALAP
+8 QFHFLRPEWFIALIP
-23 LMLLVFL
+23 LMLLVIL
-30 IRKTKAKQ
+30 IRKTTAKQ

-57 NEMGAKPPMWML
+57 NELGAKPPMWML
-69 AFVWIISVIALAG
+69 AFVWIISVTALAG

-154 EDAGNITTLIPSLSP
+154 EDAGNITTLLPSLSP

-181 GIESASELLTN
+181 GIESAAELLTN

-274 FESFTSNDADIDALA
+274 FESFTSNDADIEALA
-289 SVSLLDKSDS
+289 AVSLLDKTDS
-299 EENEEESNLQGD
+299 EEGEEESNLQGD
-311 QWKEVGPYLLLIL
+311 QWKEVGPYLLLLL

-333 RGLVFIVL
+333 RGLLFIVL
-341 VGLLSPSMIKNAH
+341 IGVLSPSFVQNAH
-354 ALQRDQA
+354 ALQSSQDLQNVAAQTSSAPA
-361 SEIAGTSQG
+361 SSSG
-370 VGTSQGIGAPE
+370 P
-381 DTLEMANKPDSL
+381 NPL
-393 SWWQTPFMNDNQ
+393 SWWQKPFMNDNQ

-420 NQFNDDTW
+420 NQFNDETW

-438 YEGALNAFKSIPGAE
+438 YEGALNAYQNIPGPNSA
-453 SLYNQGN
+453 YNQGN

-466 KLEDAIKKYEQALSE
+466 KLEEAIKKYDQALRE
-481 APDFDDART
+481 APDFEDART
-490 NKKIVEDLLKQQQQ
+490 NKKIIEDLLKQQQQ
-504 QNQDQN
+504 NQNEQQQNQDQN
-510 QNENGDDGEQ
+510 ESGDNSEQN
-520 RDSQDNGQDS
+520 DSQ
-530 SDNSDNSDSSD
+530 NS
-541 NNQQSGDQNNQEGS
+541 DQNNQDGS
-555 NEQNGQ
+555 NDQSGQ
-561 QDDNEGQ
+561 QNPGEGQ
-568 QSDQSQANDEQ
+568 QSDENENQEQSANNEQ
-579 QSGGDNSQQ
+579 QNSGDDSQQ
-588 PDDSEMN
+588 PDDSKINDESN
-595 SQNESSDSQ
+595 SSDSQ
-604 QQNAEQEQSDQGDG
+604 QQNAEQDQSEQNES
-618 AQQDSAQAQKD
+618 AQQNSGQPKES
-629 EQQAEQEAQAM
+629 EQQSEREAQAA
-640 QGQETELT
+640 QGQAEELT

>member
-1 MAFDFLN
+1 MEFDFLN
-8 QFHFLRPEWFIALAP
+8 QFHFLRPEWFIALIP
-23 LMLLVFL
+23 LILLVVL
-30 IRKTKAKQ
+30 IRKTTAKQ

-57 NEMGAKPPMWML
+57 TEMGAKPPMWML
-69 AFVWIISVIALAG
+69 AFVWIVSVIALAG

-206 IELEQQQELQEYVAS
+206 VELEQQQELQEYVAS

-261 GAVKGVVKTSGGR
+261 SAVKGVVKASGGR

-311 QWKEVGPYLLLIL
+311 QWKEVGPYLLLLL

-333 RGLVFIVL
+333 RGLVFMVL
-341 VGLLSPSMIKNAH
+341 VGLLSPAMMKNAH
-354 ALQRDQA
+354 ALQNSAVQ
-361 SEIAGTSQG
+361 SPQTSQSTRAPQG
-370 VGTSQGIGAPE
+370 VQET
-381 DTLEMANKPDSL
+381 ANKPDSL

-420 NQFNDDTW
+420 NQFNDDEW

-438 YEGALNAFKSIPGAE
+438 YEGALSAYKNIPGPE

-466 KLEDAIKKYEQALSE
+466 KLEDAIKKYDQALNE
-481 APDFDDART
+481 APDFNDART
-490 NKKIVEDLLKQQQQ
+490 NKQIIEDLLKQQQQ

-510 QNENGDDGEQ
+510 QSEKGDDGEQ
-520 RDSQDNGQDS
+520 SDSQDNGQDS
-530 SDNSDNSDSSD
+530 PDNSDNSDSPNSK
-541 NNQQSGDQNNQEGS
+541 QQSGDQNNQEGS

-561 QDDNEGQ
+561 QDNNEGQ

-579 QSGGDNSQQ
+579 QNGENNSPQS
-588 PDDSEMN
+588 DDSDMN
-595 SQNESSDSQ
+595 GQKEPSDSQ
-604 QQNAEQEQSDQGDG
+604 QQNAEQEQSGQGDG
-618 AQQDSAQAQKD
+618 AQQDSAQAQDDK
-629 EQQAEQEAQAM
+629 EQEKREAQTM
-640 QGQETELT
+640 QGQEAELT

>member
-1 MAFDFLN
+1 MELDFLN
-8 QFHFLRPEWFIALAP
+8 QFHFLRPEWFAAIIP
-23 LMLLVFL
+23 LLLLVIL
-30 IRKTKAKQ
+30 IRKATAKQ

-57 NEMGAKPPMWML
+57 TEVGAKPPIML
-69 AFVWIISVIALAG
+69 LAIAWFVSVIALAG

-154 EDAGNITTLIPSLSP
+154 EDAANITTLIPSLSP

-181 GIESASELLTN
+181 GIESAAALLTN

-206 IELEQQQELQEYVAS
+206 IELAQQNELQEYVAS
-221 IPFTVNALTVGTSE
+221 IPFTLNALTVGTAE

-247 KDFTGSIVIPKLNE
+247 KDHTGSIVIPKLNDD
-261 GAVKGVVKTSGGR
+261 AVKGVVKTSGGR
-274 FESFTSNDADIDALA
+274 FESFTSNDTDIEALA
-289 SVSLLDKSDS
+289 AISLLDKGNS
-299 EENEEESNLQGD
+299 EEDEEDSNIQGD
-311 QWKEVGPYLLLIL
+311 QWKEVGPYLVVLL
-324 LPFAAFAFK
+324 LPLAAFAFK
-333 RGLVFIVL
+333 RGLVFLLL
-341 VGLLSPSMIKNAH
+341 VGLLSPPVMQKAH
-354 ALQRDQA
+354 ALQGSDVA
-361 SEIAGTSQG
+361 SERQS
-370 VGTSQGIGAPE
+370 GIENSAQP
-381 DTLEMANKPDSL
+381 KSL
-393 SWWQTPFMNDNQ
+393 SWWQKPFMNDNQ

-420 NQFNDDTW
+420 SQFDDKLW
-428 KASSLYKSGD
+428 KASSLYKSGE
-438 YEGALNAFKSIPGAE
+438 YERALAAFENIPGPE

-466 KLEDAIKKYEQALSE
+466 KLEKAIEKYERALQE
-481 APDFDDART
+481 APDFEDAKA
-490 NKKIVEDLLKQQQQ
+490 NKKIIEDLLEQQAQQEKQNQQ
-504 QNQDQN
+504 QNQQQGSDQN
-510 QNENGDDGEQ
+510 QNQDTQQNNGEDDQQQSGEPNNQDGEQ
-520 RDSQDNGQDS
+520 N
-530 SDNSDNSDSSD
+530 DNSD
-541 NNQQSGDQNNQEGS
+541 QQSGQNQQQNS
-555 NEQNGQ
+555 TEQNGEQQNSDNAERSEDSEPSEPEQQEPSSQ
-561 QDDNEGQ
+561 QDNADQGENAQ
-568 QSDQSQANDEQ
+568 QNSAQALDEKESSAQEAEAMQSQA
-579 QSGGDNSQQ
+579 G
-588 PDDSEMN
+588 
-595 SQNESSDSQ
+595 
-604 QQNAEQEQSDQGDG
+604 
-618 AQQDSAQAQKD
+618 
-629 EQQAEQEAQAM
+629 
-640 QGQETELT
+640 ELS

>member
-1 MAFDFLN
+1 MELDFLN
-8 QFHFLRPEWFIALAP
+8 QFHFLRPEWFAAIIP
-23 LMLLVFL
+23 LLLLVIL
-30 IRKTKAKQ
+30 IRKATAKQ

-57 NEMGAKPPMWML
+57 TEVGAKPPIML
-69 AFVWIISVIALAG
+69 LAIAWFVSVIALAG

-91 VYQLKMGHVI
+91 VYQLKMGHVL

-154 EDAGNITTLIPSLSP
+154 EDAANITTLIPSLSP

-181 GIESASELLTN
+181 GIESAAALLTN

-206 IELEQQQELQEYVAS
+206 IELAQQNELQEYVAS
-221 IPFTVNALTVGTSE
+221 IPFTLNALTVGTAE

-247 KDFTGSIVIPKLNE
+247 KDHTGSIVIPKLNDD
-261 GAVKGVVKTSGGR
+261 AVRGVVKTSGGR
-274 FESFTSNDADIDALA
+274 FESFTSNDTDIEALA
-289 SVSLLDKSDS
+289 AISLLDKGNS
-299 EENEEESNLQGD
+299 EEDEEDSNIQGD
-311 QWKEVGPYLLLIL
+311 QWKEVGPYLVVLL
-324 LPFAAFAFK
+324 LPLAAFAFK
-333 RGLVFIVL
+333 RGLVFLLL
-341 VGLLSPSMIKNAH
+341 VGLLSPPVMLKAH
-354 ALQRDQA
+354 ALQGSDVA
-361 SEIAGTSQG
+361 SERQS
-370 VGTSQGIGAPE
+370 GIENSAQP
-381 DTLEMANKPDSL
+381 KSL
-393 SWWQTPFMNDNQ
+393 SWWQKPFMNDNQ

-420 NQFNDDTW
+420 SQFDDKLW
-428 KASSLYKSGD
+428 KASSLYKSGE
-438 YEGALNAFKSIPGAE
+438 YERALAAFENIPGPE

-466 KLEDAIKKYEQALSE
+466 KLEKAIEKYELALQE
-481 APDFDDART
+481 APDFEDAKA
-490 NKKIVEDLLKQQQQ
+490 NKKIIEDLLEQQAQQEKQNQQ
-504 QNQDQN
+504 QNQQQGSDQN
-510 QNENGDDGEQ
+510 QNQDTQQNNGEDDQQQSGEPNNQDGEQ
-520 RDSQDNGQDS
+520 N
-530 SDNSDNSDSSD
+530 DNSD
-541 NNQQSGDQNNQEGS
+541 QQSGQNQQQNS
-555 NEQNGQ
+555 TEQNGEQQNSDNAERSEDSEPSEPEQQEPSSQ
-561 QDDNEGQ
+561 QDNADQGENAQQNSAQALNEEESSAQ
-568 QSDQSQANDEQ
+568 EAEAMQSQA
-579 QSGGDNSQQ
+579 G
-588 PDDSEMN
+588 
-595 SQNESSDSQ
+595 
-604 QQNAEQEQSDQGDG
+604 
-618 AQQDSAQAQKD
+618 
-629 EQQAEQEAQAM
+629 
-640 QGQETELT
+640 ELS

>member
-1 MAFDFLN
+1 MELDFLN
-8 QFHFLRPEWFIALAP
+8 QFHFLRPEWFAAIIP
-23 LMLLVFL
+23 LLLLVIL
-30 IRKTKAKQ
+30 IRKATAKQ

-57 NEMGAKPPMWML
+57 TEVGAKPPIML
-69 AFVWIISVIALAG
+69 LAIAWFVSVIALAG

-154 EDAGNITTLIPSLSP
+154 EDAANITTLIPSLSP

-181 GIESASELLTN
+181 GIESAAALLTN

-206 IELEQQQELQEYVAS
+206 IELAQQNELQEYVAS
-221 IPFTVNALTVGTSE
+221 IPFTLNALTVGTAE

-247 KDFTGSIVIPKLNE
+247 KDHTGSIVIPKLNDD
-261 GAVKGVVKTSGGR
+261 AVKGVVKTSGGR
-274 FESFTSNDADIDALA
+274 FESFTSNDTDIEALA
-289 SVSLLDKSDS
+289 AISLLDKGNS
-299 EENEEESNLQGD
+299 EEDEEDSNIQGD
-311 QWKEVGPYLLLIL
+311 QWKEVGPYLVVLL
-324 LPFAAFAFK
+324 LPLAAFAFK
-333 RGLVFIVL
+333 RGLVFLLL
-341 VGLLSPSMIKNAH
+341 VGLLSPPVMQKAH
-354 ALQRDQA
+354 ALQGSDVA
-361 SEIAGTSQG
+361 SERQS
-370 VGTSQGIGAPE
+370 GIENSAQP
-381 DTLEMANKPDSL
+381 KSL
-393 SWWQTPFMNDNQ
+393 SWWQKPFMNDNQ

-420 NQFNDDTW
+420 SQFDDKLW
-428 KASSLYKSGD
+428 KASSLYKSGE
-438 YEGALNAFKSIPGAE
+438 YERALAAFENIPGPE

-466 KLEDAIKKYEQALSE
+466 KLEKAIEKYERALQE
-481 APDFDDART
+481 APDFEDAKT
-490 NKKIVEDLLKQQQQ
+490 NKKIIEDLLEQQAQQEKQNQQQGS
-504 QNQDQN
+504 DQN
-510 QNENGDDGEQ
+510 QNQDNQQNNGEDDQQQSGEPNNQDGEQ
-520 RDSQDNGQDS
+520 N
-530 SDNSDNSDSSD
+530 DNSD
-541 NNQQSGDQNNQEGS
+541 QQSGQNQQQNS
-555 NEQNGQ
+555 TEQNGEQQNSDNAERSEDSEPSEPEQQEPSSQ
-561 QDDNEGQ
+561 QDNADQGENAQ
-568 QSDQSQANDEQ
+568 QNSAQALDEKESSAQEAEAMQSQA
-579 QSGGDNSQQ
+579 G
-588 PDDSEMN
+588 
-595 SQNESSDSQ
+595 
-604 QQNAEQEQSDQGDG
+604 
-618 AQQDSAQAQKD
+618 
-629 EQQAEQEAQAM
+629 
-640 QGQETELT
+640 ELS

>member
-1 MAFDFLN
+1 MELDFLN
-8 QFHFLRPEWFIALAP
+8 QFHFLRPEWFAAIIP
-23 LMLLVFL
+23 LLLLVIL
-30 IRKTKAKQ
+30 IRKATAKQ

-57 NEMGAKPPMWML
+57 TEVGAKPPIML
-69 AFVWIISVIALAG
+69 LAIAWFVSVIALAG

-154 EDAGNITTLIPSLSP
+154 EDAANITTLIPSLSP

-181 GIESASELLTN
+181 GIESAAALLTN

-206 IELEQQQELQEYVAS
+206 IELAQQNELQEYVAS
-221 IPFTVNALTVGTSE
+221 IPFTLNALTVGTAE

-247 KDFTGSIVIPKLNE
+247 KDHTGSIVIPKLNDD
-261 GAVKGVVKTSGGR
+261 AVKGVVKTSGGR
-274 FESFTSNDADIDALA
+274 FESFTSNDADIEALA
-289 SVSLLDKSDS
+289 AISLLDKGNS
-299 EENEEESNLQGD
+299 EEDEEDSNIQGD
-311 QWKEVGPYLLLIL
+311 QWKEVGPYLVVLL
-324 LPFAAFAFK
+324 LPLAAFAFK
-333 RGLVFIVL
+333 RGLVFLLL
-341 VGLLSPSMIKNAH
+341 VGLLSPPVMQKAH
-354 ALQRDQA
+354 ALQGSDVA
-361 SEIAGTSQG
+361 SERQS
-370 VGTSQGIGAPE
+370 GIENSAQP
-381 DTLEMANKPDSL
+381 KSL
-393 SWWQTPFMNDNQ
+393 SWWQKPFMNDNQ

-420 NQFNDDTW
+420 SQFDDKLW
-428 KASSLYKSGD
+428 KASSLYKSGE
-438 YEGALNAFKSIPGAE
+438 YERALAAFENIPGPE

-466 KLEDAIKKYEQALSE
+466 KLEKAIEKYERALQE
-481 APDFDDART
+481 APDFEDAKT
-490 NKKIVEDLLKQQQQ
+490 NKKIIEDLLEQQAQQEKQNQQ
-504 QNQDQN
+504 QNQQQGSDQN
-510 QNENGDDGEQ
+510 QNQDNQQNNGEDDQQQSGEPNNQDGEQ
-520 RDSQDNGQDS
+520 N
-530 SDNSDNSDSSD
+530 DNSD
-541 NNQQSGDQNNQEGS
+541 QQSGQNQQQNS
-555 NEQNGQ
+555 TEQNGEQQNSDNAERSEDSEPSEPEQQEPSSQ
-561 QDDNEGQ
+561 QDNADQGENAQ
-568 QSDQSQANDEQ
+568 QNSAQALDEEESSAQEAEAMQSQA
-579 QSGGDNSQQ
+579 G
-588 PDDSEMN
+588 
-595 SQNESSDSQ
+595 
-604 QQNAEQEQSDQGDG
+604 
-618 AQQDSAQAQKD
+618 
-629 EQQAEQEAQAM
+629 
-640 QGQETELT
+640 ELS

>member
-370 VGTSQGIGAPE
+370 VGTSQGIGAPV

-466 KLEDAIKKYEQALSE
+466 KLEDAIKKYDQALSE

-520 RDSQDNGQDS
+520 SDSQDNGQD
-530 SDNSDNSDSSD
+530 NSDSPNSK
-541 NNQQSGDQNNQEGS
+541 QQSGDQNNQEGS

-561 QDDNEGQ
+561 QNDNEGQ

-595 SQNESSDSQ
+595 SQNGSSDSQ
-604 QQNAEQEQSDQGDG
+604 QQNAEQEQSDQSDS

>member
-1 MAFDFLN
+1 VELDFLN
-8 QFHFLRPEWFIALAP
+8 QFHFLRPEWFAAIIP
-23 LMLLVFL
+23 LLLLVIL
-30 IRKTKAKQ
+30 IRKATAKQ

-57 NEMGAKPPMWML
+57 TEVGAKPPIML
-69 AFVWIISVIALAG
+69 LAIAWFVSVIALAG

-154 EDAGNITTLIPSLSP
+154 EDAANITTLIPSLSP

-181 GIESASELLTN
+181 GIESAAALLTN

-206 IELEQQQELQEYVAS
+206 IELAQQNELQEYVAS
-221 IPFTVNALTVGTSE
+221 IPFTLNALTVGTAE

-247 KDFTGSIVIPKLNE
+247 KDHTGSIVIPKLNDD
-261 GAVKGVVKTSGGR
+261 AVKGVVKTSGGR
-274 FESFTSNDADIDALA
+274 FESFTSNDADIEALA
-289 SVSLLDKSDS
+289 AISLLDKGNS
-299 EENEEESNLQGD
+299 EEDEEDSNIQGD
-311 QWKEVGPYLLLIL
+311 QWKEVGPYLVVLL
-324 LPFAAFAFK
+324 LPLAAFAFK
-333 RGLVFIVL
+333 RGLVFLLL
-341 VGLLSPSMIKNAH
+341 VGLLSPPVMQKAH
-354 ALQRDQA
+354 ALQGSDVA
-361 SEIAGTSQG
+361 SERQS
-370 VGTSQGIGAPE
+370 GIENSAQP
-381 DTLEMANKPDSL
+381 KSL
-393 SWWQTPFMNDNQ
+393 SWWQKPFMNDNQ

-420 NQFNDDTW
+420 SQFDDKLW
-428 KASSLYKSGD
+428 KASSLYKSGE
-438 YEGALNAFKSIPGAE
+438 YERALAAFENIPGPE

-466 KLEDAIKKYEQALSE
+466 KLEKAIEKYERALQE
-481 APDFDDART
+481 APDFEDAKT
-490 NKKIVEDLLKQQQQ
+490 NKKIIEDLLEQQAQQEKQNQQ
-504 QNQDQN
+504 QNQQQGSDQN
-510 QNENGDDGEQ
+510 QNQDNQQNNGEDDQQQSGEPNNQDGEQ
-520 RDSQDNGQDS
+520 N
-530 SDNSDNSDSSD
+530 DNSD
-541 NNQQSGDQNNQEGS
+541 QQSGQNQQQNS
-555 NEQNGQ
+555 TEQNGEQQNSDNAERSEDSEPSEPEQQEPSSQ
-561 QDDNEGQ
+561 QDNADQGENAQQNSAQALNEEESSAQ
-568 QSDQSQANDEQ
+568 EAEAMQSQA
-579 QSGGDNSQQ
+579 G
-588 PDDSEMN
+588 
-595 SQNESSDSQ
+595 
-604 QQNAEQEQSDQGDG
+604 
-618 AQQDSAQAQKD
+618 
-629 EQQAEQEAQAM
+629 
-640 QGQETELT
+640 ELS

>member
-1 MAFDFLN
+1 MELDFLN
-8 QFHFLRPEWFIALAP
+8 QFHFLRPEWFIALIP
-23 LMLLVFL
+23 LMLLVIL
-30 IRKTKAKQ
+30 IRKTTSKQ

-57 NEMGAKPPMWML
+57 TELGAKPPMWML
-69 AFVWIISVIALAG
+69 AFVWIIGVTALAG

-154 EDAGNITTLIPSLSP
+154 EDAGNITTLLPSLSP

-181 GIESASELLTN
+181 GIESAAELLTN

-221 IPFTVNALTVGTSE
+221 IPFTVNALAVGTSE

-274 FESFTSNDADIDALA
+274 FESFTSNDADIEALA
-289 SVSLLDKSDS
+289 AVSLLDKTDS
-299 EENEEESNLQGD
+299 EEGEEESNLQGD
-311 QWKEVGPYLLLIL
+311 QWKEVGPYLLLLL

-341 VGLLSPSMIKNAH
+341 IGVLSPSFVQNAH
-354 ALQRDQA
+354 ALQSSQDLQNVAVQTSSAPA
-361 SEIAGTSQG
+361 SASG
-370 VGTSQGIGAPE
+370 P
-381 DTLEMANKPDSL
+381 NPL
-393 SWWQTPFMNDNQ
+393 SWWQKPFMNDNQ

-420 NQFNDDTW
+420 DQFNDETW

-438 YEGALNAFKSIPGAE
+438 YEGALNAYQNIPGPNSA
-453 SLYNQGN
+453 YNQGN

-466 KLEDAIKKYEQALSE
+466 KLEEAIKKYDQALRE
-481 APDFDDART
+481 APDFEDART
-490 NKKIVEDLLKQQQQ
+490 NKKIIEDLLKQQQQ
-504 QNQDQN
+504 QNQNEQQQNQDQN
-510 QNENGDDGEQ
+510 ESGENSEQN
-520 RDSQDNGQDS
+520 DSQS
-530 SDNSDNSDSSD
+530 S
-541 NNQQSGDQNNQEGS
+541 DQNNQDGS
-555 NEQNGQ
+555 NDQSGQ
-561 QDDNEGQ
+561 QNPGEDQ
-568 QSDQSQANDEQ
+568 QSDENQDQSANNEQ
-579 QSGGDNSQQ
+579 QNSGDDSQQ
-588 PDDSEMN
+588 PDDSKINDE
-595 SQNESSDSQ
+595 SESSDSQ
-604 QQNAEQEQSDQGDG
+604 QQNAEQDQSEQSES
-618 AQQDSAQAQKD
+618 AQQNSGQPKES
-629 EQQAEQEAQAM
+629 EQQSEREAQAA
-640 QGQETELT
+640 QGQAEELT

>member
-1 MAFDFLN
+1 
-8 QFHFLRPEWFIALAP
+8 
-23 LMLLVFL
+23 
-30 IRKTKAKQ
+30 
-38 SGWQSV
+38 
-44 IPSHLYQYMVIGK
+44 
-57 NEMGAKPPMWML
+57 MGAKPPMWML

-370 VGTSQGIGAPE
+370 IGAPV

-520 RDSQDNGQDS
+520 SDSQDNGQDS
-530 SDNSDNSDSSD
+530 SDNSDSPNSK
-541 NNQQSGDQNNQEGS
+541 QQSGDQNNQEGS

-604 QQNAEQEQSDQGDG
+604 QQNAEQEESDQG
-618 AQQDSAQAQKD
+618 DSAQAQKD

-648 DAEKEELQRM
+648 DAEREELQRM

>member
-1 MAFDFLN
+1 MELDFLN
-8 QFHFLRPEWFIALAP
+8 QFHFLRPDWFIALIP
-23 LMLLVFL
+23 LMLLVIL
-30 IRKTKAKQ
+30 IRKTTAKQ

-57 NEMGAKPPMWML
+57 NELGAKPPMWML

-154 EDAGNITTLIPSLSP
+154 EDAGNITTLLPSLSP

-181 GIESASELLTN
+181 GIESAAELLTN

-274 FESFTSNDADIDALA
+274 FESFTSNDADIEALA
-289 SVSLLDKSDS
+289 AVSLLDKTDN
-299 EENEEESNLQGD
+299 EEGEEESNLQGD
-311 QWKEVGPYLLLIL
+311 QWKEVGPYLLLLL

-341 VGLLSPSMIKNAH
+341 IGVLSPSFVQNAH
-354 ALQRDQA
+354 ALQSSQDSQNIAAQTPSAPAPA
-361 SEIAGTSQG
+361 SG
-370 VGTSQGIGAPE
+370 P
-381 DTLEMANKPDSL
+381 NPL
-393 SWWQTPFMNDNQ
+393 SWWQKPFMNDNQ

-420 NQFNDDTW
+420 NQFNDETW

-438 YEGALNAFKSIPGAE
+438 YEGALNAYQNVPGPNSA
-453 SLYNQGN
+453 YNQGN

-466 KLEDAIKKYEQALSE
+466 KLEEAIQKYDQALRE
-481 APDFDDART
+481 APDFEDART
-490 NKKIVEDLLKQQQQ
+490 NKKIIEDLLKQQQQ
-504 QNQDQN
+504 QNQNEQQQNQDQN
-510 QNENGDDGEQ
+510 ESGDNSEQN
-520 RDSQDNGQDS
+520 DSQ
-530 SDNSDNSDSSD
+530 NS
-541 NNQQSGDQNNQEGS
+541 DQNNQDGS
-555 NEQNGQ
+555 NDQSGQ
-561 QDDNEGQ
+561 QNPGEDQ
-568 QSDQSQANDEQ
+568 QSDKNQDQSANNEQQNSGDDSQQSDDSKINDE
-579 QSGGDNSQQ
+579 S
-588 PDDSEMN
+588 
-595 SQNESSDSQ
+595 ESSDSQ
-604 QQNAEQEQSDQGDG
+604 QQNAEQDQSEQNES
-618 AQQDSAQAQKD
+618 AQQNSGQPKES
-629 EQQAEQEAQAM
+629 EQQSEREAQAA
-640 QGQETELT
+640 QGQAEELT

>member
-1 MAFDFLN
+1 MELDFLN
-8 QFHFLRPEWFIALAP
+8 QFHFLRPEWFAAIIP
-23 LMLLVFL
+23 LLLLVIL
-30 IRKTKAKQ
+30 IRKATAKQ

-57 NEMGAKPPMWML
+57 TEVGAKPPIML
-69 AFVWIISVIALAG
+69 LAIAWFVSVIALAG

-154 EDAGNITTLIPSLSP
+154 EDAANITTLIPSLSP

-181 GIESASELLTN
+181 GIESAAALLTN

-206 IELEQQQELQEYVAS
+206 IELAQQNELQEYVAS
-221 IPFTVNALTVGTSE
+221 IPFTLNALTVGTAE

-247 KDFTGSIVIPKLNE
+247 KDHTGSIVIPKLNDD
-261 GAVKGVVKTSGGR
+261 AVKGVVKTSGGR
-274 FESFTSNDADIDALA
+274 FESFTSNDADIEALA
-289 SVSLLDKSDS
+289 AISLLDKGNS
-299 EENEEESNLQGD
+299 EEDEEDNNIQGD
-311 QWKEVGPYLLLIL
+311 QWKEVGPYLVVLL
-324 LPFAAFAFK
+324 LPLAAFAFK
-333 RGLVFIVL
+333 RGLVFLLL
-341 VGLLSPSMIKNAH
+341 VGLLSPPVMQKAH
-354 ALQRDQA
+354 ALQGSDVA
-361 SEIAGTSQG
+361 SERQS
-370 VGTSQGIGAPE
+370 GIENSAQP
-381 DTLEMANKPDSL
+381 KSL
-393 SWWQTPFMNDNQ
+393 SWWQKPFMNDNQ

-420 NQFNDDTW
+420 SQFDDKLW
-428 KASSLYKSGD
+428 KASSLYKSGE
-438 YEGALNAFKSIPGAE
+438 YERALAAFENIPGPE

-466 KLEDAIKKYEQALSE
+466 KLEKAIEKYERALQE
-481 APDFDDART
+481 APDFEDAKT
-490 NKKIVEDLLKQQQQ
+490 NKKIIEDLLEQQAQQEKQNQQ
-504 QNQDQN
+504 QNQQQGSDQN
-510 QNENGDDGEQ
+510 QNQDNQQNNGEDDQQQSGEPNNQDGEQ
-520 RDSQDNGQDS
+520 N
-530 SDNSDNSDSSD
+530 DNSD
-541 NNQQSGDQNNQEGS
+541 QQSGQNQQQNS
-555 NEQNGQ
+555 TEQNGEQQNSDNAERSEDSEPSEPEQQEPSSQ
-561 QDDNEGQ
+561 QDNADQGENAQ
-568 QSDQSQANDEQ
+568 QNSAQALDEKESSAQEAEAMQSQA
-579 QSGGDNSQQ
+579 G
-588 PDDSEMN
+588 
-595 SQNESSDSQ
+595 
-604 QQNAEQEQSDQGDG
+604 
-618 AQQDSAQAQKD
+618 
-629 EQQAEQEAQAM
+629 
-640 QGQETELT
+640 ELS

>member
-1 MAFDFLN
+1 MEFDFLN
-8 QFHFLRPEWFIALAP
+8 QFHFLRPEWFIALVP

-30 IRKTKAKQ
+30 IRKSTAKQ

-57 NEMGAKPPMWML
+57 TEMGAKPPMWML

-274 FESFTSNDADIDALA
+274 FESFTSNDTDIDALA

-354 ALQRDQA
+354 ALQRAQP
-361 SEIAGTSQG
+361 SEIAGTSQD
-370 VGTSQGIGAPE
+370 IDAPE
-381 DTLEMANKPDSL
+381 SAKEMANKPDSL

-420 NQFNDDTW
+420 NKFNDEAW

-438 YEGALNAFKSIPGAE
+438 YEGALNAFKSIPGPE

-466 KLEDAIKKYEQALSE
+466 KLEDAINKYDQALSE

-504 QNQDQN
+504 DQN

-520 RDSQDNGQDS
+520 SDSQDNGQDS
-530 SDNSDNSDSSD
+530 SDSPNSK
-541 NNQQSGDQNNQEGS
+541 QQSGDQNNQEGS

-568 QSDQSQANDEQ
+568 QSDQSQANDKQ

>member
-1 MAFDFLN
+1 MKLDFLN
-8 QFHFLRPEWFIALAP
+8 QFHFLRPEWFIALIP
-23 LMLLVFL
+23 LMLLVIL
-30 IRKTKAKQ
+30 IRKTTAKQ

-57 NEMGAKPPMWML
+57 NELGAKPPMWML
-69 AFVWIISVIALAG
+69 AFVWIISVTALAG

-154 EDAGNITTLIPSLSP
+154 EDAGNITTLLPSLSP

-181 GIESASELLTN
+181 GIESAAELLTN

-274 FESFTSNDADIDALA
+274 FESFTSNDADIEALA
-289 SVSLLDKSDS
+289 AVSLLDKNDG
-299 EENEEESNLQGD
+299 EGGEEESNLQGD
-311 QWKEVGPYLLLIL
+311 QWKEVGPYLLLLL

-333 RGLVFIVL
+333 RGLLFIVL
-341 VGLLSPSMIKNAH
+341 IGVLSPSFVQNAH
-354 ALQRDQA
+354 ALQSSQDLQNVAAQTSSAPA
-361 SEIAGTSQG
+361 SSSG
-370 VGTSQGIGAPE
+370 P
-381 DTLEMANKPDSL
+381 NPL
-393 SWWQTPFMNDNQ
+393 SWWQKPFMNDNQ

-420 NQFNDDTW
+420 NQFNDETW

-438 YEGALNAFKSIPGAE
+438 YEGALNAYQNIPGPNSA
-453 SLYNQGN
+453 YNQGN

-466 KLEDAIKKYEQALSE
+466 KLEEAIKKYDQALRE
-481 APDFDDART
+481 APDFEDART
-490 NKKIVEDLLKQQQQ
+490 NKKIIEDLLKQQQQ
-504 QNQDQN
+504 NQNEQQQNQDQN
-510 QNENGDDGEQ
+510 ESGDNSEQN
-520 RDSQDNGQDS
+520 DSQ
-530 SDNSDNSDSSD
+530 NS
-541 NNQQSGDQNNQEGS
+541 DQNNQDGS
-555 NEQNGQ
+555 NDQSGQ
-561 QDDNEGQ
+561 QNPGEGQ
-568 QSDQSQANDEQ
+568 QSDENENQEQSANNEQ
-579 QSGGDNSQQ
+579 QNSGDDSQQ
-588 PDDSEMN
+588 PDDSKINDESN
-595 SQNESSDSQ
+595 SSDSQ
-604 QQNAEQEQSDQGDG
+604 QQNAEQDQSEQNES
-618 AQQDSAQAQKD
+618 AQQNSGQPKES
-629 EQQAEQEAQAM
+629 EQQSEREAQAA
-640 QGQETELT
+640 QGQAEELT

>member
-1 MAFDFLN
+1 MELDFLN
-8 QFHFLRPEWFIALAP
+8 QFHFLRPEWFAAIIP
-23 LMLLVFL
+23 LLLLVIL
-30 IRKTKAKQ
+30 IRKATAKQ

-57 NEMGAKPPMWML
+57 TEVGAKPPIML
-69 AFVWIISVIALAG
+69 LAIAWFVSVIALAG

-154 EDAGNITTLIPSLSP
+154 EDAANITTLIPSLSP

-181 GIESASELLTN
+181 GIESAAALLTN

-206 IELEQQQELQEYVAS
+206 IELAQQNELQEYVAS
-221 IPFTVNALTVGTSE
+221 IPFTLNALTVGTAE

-247 KDFTGSIVIPKLNE
+247 KDHTGSIVIPKLNDD
-261 GAVKGVVKTSGGR
+261 AVKGVVKTSGGR
-274 FESFTSNDADIDALA
+274 FESFTSNDTDIEALA
-289 SVSLLDKSDS
+289 AISLLDKGNS
-299 EENEEESNLQGD
+299 EEDEEDSNIQGD
-311 QWKEVGPYLLLIL
+311 QWKEVGPYLVVLL
-324 LPFAAFAFK
+324 LPLAAFAFK
-333 RGLVFIVL
+333 RGLVFLLL
-341 VGLLSPSMIKNAH
+341 VGLLSPPVMQKAH
-354 ALQRDQA
+354 ALQGSDVA
-361 SEIAGTSQG
+361 SERQS
-370 VGTSQGIGAPE
+370 GIENSAQP
-381 DTLEMANKPDSL
+381 KSL
-393 SWWQTPFMNDNQ
+393 SWWQKPFMNDNQ

-420 NQFNDDTW
+420 SQFDDKLW
-428 KASSLYKSGD
+428 KASSLYKSGE
-438 YEGALNAFKSIPGAE
+438 YERALAAFENIPGPE

-466 KLEDAIKKYEQALSE
+466 KLEKAIEKYELALQE
-481 APDFDDART
+481 APDFEDAKA
-490 NKKIVEDLLKQQQQ
+490 NKKIIEDLLEQQAQQEKQNQQ
-504 QNQDQN
+504 QNQQQGSDQN
-510 QNENGDDGEQ
+510 QNQDNQQNNGEDDQQQSGEPNNQDGEQ
-520 RDSQDNGQDS
+520 N
-530 SDNSDNSDSSD
+530 DNSD
-541 NNQQSGDQNNQEGS
+541 QQSGQNQQQNS
-555 NEQNGQ
+555 TEQNGEQQNSDNAERSEDSEPSEPEQQEPSSQ
-561 QDDNEGQ
+561 QDNADQGENAQ
-568 QSDQSQANDEQ
+568 QNSAQALDEKESSAQEAEAMQSQAGEL
-579 QSGGDNSQQ
+579 
-588 PDDSEMN
+588 
-595 SQNESSDSQ
+595 SD
-604 QQNAEQEQSDQGDG
+604 A
-618 AQQDSAQAQKD
+618 K
-629 EQQAEQEAQAM
+629 
-640 QGQETELT
+640 
-648 DAEKEELQRM
+648 KEELQRM